1 MAKRSVRDVEVENR
15 RVLVRVD
22 FNVPLKDGQ
31 VADDTRI
38 RAALPTITYLIEH
51 GARVILCSHLG
62 RPKGSVVKE
71 LRMAPVARRLSELL
85 DRDVRTT
92 SDCIGPQVEEVARAL
107 APGEVLLVENTRFH
121 REEKANDAAFAAQ
134 LAALGEI
141 YVNDAFG
148 SAHRAHASTEGVAH
162 HLPAVAGLLMERELE
177 VLQDLLSDP
186 AHPFVAIMGGAKIS
200 DKIGLVETLLD
211 MTDRLLVGGGMGN
224 TFAKAAGQEVGQSLV
239 DEDGLE
245 AARGFL
251 EAAGDRIVLPVDA
264 IAAEHLR
271 ADAYNLQV
279 TPDEM
284 PPEWRIVD
292 IGPRTVELFRAA
304 VRDARTVV
312 WNGPVGVFEMEPFAK
327 GTFAL
332 AHTLAGLD
340 AVTIIGGGDTAAA
353 VQRAGVAGKMTHVS
367 TGGGAFLEYLEGR
380 ELPGVAAL
388 QDA

>member
-1 MAKRSVRDVEVENR
+1 MRMPRSVSEADVAGKT
-15 RVLVRVD
+15 VLVRAD
-22 FNVPLKDGQ
+22 LNVPLEDGHI
-31 VADDTRI
+31 ADDTRI
-38 RAALPTITYLIEH
+38 RGSLPTLELLLAN
-51 GARVILCSHLG
+51 GAAEVRVCSHLG
-62 RPKGSVVKE
+62 RPKTEEDHAKYAI
-71 LRMAPVARRLSELL
+71 APVEQRLRELL
-85 DRDVRTT
+85 PD
-92 SDCIGPQVEEVARAL
+92 ARL
-107 APGEVLLVENTRFH
+107 RVLENTRFAPGETKNDEDFA
-121 REEKANDAAFAAQ
+121 RE
-134 LAALGEI
+134 LADGCDL

-148 SAHRAHASTEGVAH
+148 SAHRAHASTEGVTH
-162 HLPAVAGLLMERELE
+162 HLPAVAGLLLQRELD
-177 VLQDLLSDP
+177 VLQDLLSEP

-200 DKIGLVETLLD
+200 DKIGVVEKLLD
-211 MTDRLLVGGGMGN
+211 MADRLLVGGGMGN
-224 TFAKAAGQEVGQSLV
+224 TFAKAAGQEVGESLV
-239 DEDGLE
+239 DDDGLE
-245 AARGFL
+245 AARRFL
-251 EAAGDRIVLPVDA
+251 EKAGDRIVLPVDA

-312 WNGPVGVFEMEPFAK
+312 WNGPLGVFEMEPFAK
-327 GTFAL
+327 GTLAL

-353 VQRAGVAGKMTHVS
+353 VQQAGVAGKMTHVS